1 MELKDKQALEIL
13 RKCYNAFQNL
23 SFDYIDFV
31 NELHMTNDKD
41 LFIEEF
47 REGLLPLFEGKMIH
61 QFDTNFSQ
69 ATYF

>member
-13 RKCYNAFQNL
+13 RKSYNAFQNL
-23 SFDYIDFV
+23 SFDYIDFRR
-31 NELHMTNDKD
+31 ELDMTNDKD

-47 REGLLPLFEGKMIH
+47 REGLLPLYEGKMIH
-61 QFDTNFSQ
+61 QFDANFSQ